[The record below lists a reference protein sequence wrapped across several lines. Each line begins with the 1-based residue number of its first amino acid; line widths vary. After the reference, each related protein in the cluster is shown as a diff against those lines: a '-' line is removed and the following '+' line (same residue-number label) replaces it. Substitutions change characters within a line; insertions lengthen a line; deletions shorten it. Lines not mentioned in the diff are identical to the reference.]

1 MYLSLTFPE
10 IIFPPVF
17 SISHAALAIGWIFGQ
32 LRYRQNFRPNP
43 SVNLANNDD
52 VVAAETQNHCYV
64 MFCFTVVFS

>member
-17 SISHAALAIGWIFGQ
+17 SISHVALAIGWIFGQ

-43 SVNLANNDD
+43 SVHLVNNDA
-52 VVAAETQNHCYV
+52 VVAAEKHKTIV
-64 MFCFTVVFS
+64 M